1 MTVWSLPSEPRCG
14 TRKIPIVEH
23 VIARLAVVLGRY
35 ERDILRPRDYERD
48 VLRPPES
55 VPTQDSL
62 ASASTIPTNDPST
75 DDPFEGDGERALR
88 ERFDTTER
96 ALGFEADS
104 TSGHLTGRM
113 QGFVREPICSRSRL
127 PAWTDERSV
136 RPGSTHRGS

>member
-1 MTVWSLPSEPRCG
+1 VTVWSLPSEPRCG

-35 ERDILRPRDYERD
+35 ERDILRSH
-48 VLRPPES
+48 ES

-62 ASASTIPTNDPST
+62 ASAPSIPTNDPST

-96 ALGFEADS
+96 SLGFEADS
-104 TSGHLTGRM
+104 TYGHLTDRM
-113 QGFVREPICSRSRL
+113 PGFVREPICSRSRL

-136 RPGSTHRGS
+136 RPGSAHGGL